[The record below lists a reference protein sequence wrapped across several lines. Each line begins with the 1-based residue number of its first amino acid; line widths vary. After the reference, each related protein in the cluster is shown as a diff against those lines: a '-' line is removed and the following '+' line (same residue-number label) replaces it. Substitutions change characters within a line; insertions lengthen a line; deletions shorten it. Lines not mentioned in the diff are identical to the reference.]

1 MYLHPYSNP
10 GARLG
15 PMAQSY
21 SDTEHSSSNYSSSYP
36 SLSDSTSS
44 HHINS
49 DIHPYESPNFGIHPR
64 QPSLA
69 RPLVPHTPHGL
80 ASISLTHVSN
90 PTPQNFQSLQE
101 YTTRT
106 IESWKKSLRPSMKRS
121 GSVGYSTY
129 KLFTNVNSK

>member
-1 MYLHPYSNP
+1 
-10 GARLG
+10 
-15 PMAQSY
+15 MAQSY

-44 HHINS
+44 RHINS
-49 DIHPYESPNFGIHPR
+49 DIHSYESPNFGIHPR

-101 YTTRT
+101 YTTRL
-106 IESWKKSLRPSMKRS
+106 EKDHRELEKKHLLLETQHEMLR
-121 GSVGYSTY
+121 
-129 KLFTNVNSK
+129 